1 MTTNGDAAGQVI
13 TILDQLGLSDYIMPF
28 LLIWTAMY
36 AVTMK
41 LKLPSDRADLN
52 GILSFAMAY
61 MFVAFGGGKMV
72 NALLPFF
79 MIMFLLLF
87 IALLLYLFI
96 GAKQENVVKAL
107 TSPVMVLVIVGFLVL
122 FTFIALQDWLIFS
135 DRIPAWKVNESGDLI
150 PGTEI
155 VGGPVGNISDVEGKP
170 HSIVV
175 NGVEYELIEGL
186 YYKQGYEGAAYAMG
200 QPQVIAGIFIIVIL
214 GVVVA
219 LIVWPKT

>member
-1 MTTNGDAAGQVI
+1 MTTTDAGAQVI
-13 TILDQLGLSDYIMPF
+13 TILDQLGLSNYIMPF

-61 MFVAFGGGKMV
+61 MFVAFGGGKMI

-87 IALLLYLFI
+87 IGLLLYLFI

-107 TSPVMVLVIVGFLVL
+107 TSPVMVLVVVGFLVL

-135 DRIPAWKVNESGDLI
+135 DRIPAWKVNESGELI

-155 VGGPVGNISDVEGKP
+155 VGGPVGNISDVIGKP
-170 HSIVV
+170 HSIIIS
-175 NGVEYELIEGL
+175 GVEYELIEGL
-186 YYKQGYEGAAYAMG
+186 YYKQGYEGAAYALG
-200 QPQVIAGIFIIVIL
+200 QPQVIAGIFIIAIL
-214 GVVVA
+214 GVTVA